1 MKTKAQHVEEV
12 VPAQEEVLPGEVAE
26 RNAPAEVSLPRME
39 QQAPGPDPRER
50 LGNLA
55 AGIGQITP
63 VDPPVKVRPERS
75 YEMPLDW
82 FE

>member
-1 MKTKAQHVEEV
+1 MKTKAQCVKGV
-12 VPAQEEVLPGEVAE
+12 VPAQEEVLPEEVAE
-26 RNAPAEVSLPRME
+26 QKAPAEIRLPRIE
-39 QQAPGPDPRER
+39 QQEPGPGPKER

-55 AGIGQITP
+55 AGIGQIKA

-75 YEMPLDW
+75 YERPVDW